1 MKLPLDA
8 WRSRGQGLSIA
19 LMLLLASCSGSGDS
33 GPAATA
39 TAAPTGA
46 ATLPPAAASQPP
58 PEYAAMYASL
68 SQNLDA
74 WQQKLAGVAAA
85 GPAPVFGAHV
95 LAANSNR
102 GAALLEAG
110 TLGVVDL
117 SLDRLKQLGVQG
129 ATITISFPL
138 LNPDQPRSADYLAF
152 YETVARHVRDRGLVL
167 SIEQHV
173 IFSGTQFSSVQFD
186 FSKLTFEQF
195 VALDRQMTETLLIR
209 LQPDYLTVLSE
220 PDTLVRLT
228 GYRQALG
235 PQAAAAMVERIVG
248 GLPKARTKVGAGA
261 GAWLPD
267 APDYAAAF
275 ARTSLDYVDLHI
287 YGVTPQ
293 TFDLAQGVVNAAHAA
308 GKPVVL
314 DEAWLYKLNASEGLG
329 GGGIGFDLTTEIIR
343 RDAFSFWAPLDSR
356 FLALIAQFARAN
368 GIVYVAPF
376 WSTYFWGYADYGPD
390 TSKLPY
396 SGLAQ
401 LANMGATEALR
412 NGTFTPTGNAYG
424 AAIRGR

>member
-1 MKLPLDA
+1 
-8 WRSRGQGLSIA
+8 
-19 LMLLLASCSGSGDS
+19 
-33 GPAATA
+33 
-39 TAAPTGA
+39 
-46 ATLPPAAASQPP
+46 
-58 PEYAAMYASL
+58 MYASL

-74 WQQKLAGVAAA
+74 WQQKLAPVPAA
-85 GPAPVFGAHV
+85 GAAPVFGAHV

-110 TLGVVDL
+110 TIGVVDL

-152 YETVARHVRDRGLVL
+152 YETVARHVRDRGLML

-186 FSKLTFEQF
+186 FSKLTFDQF

-209 LQPDYLTVLSE
+209 LQPDYMTVLSE
-220 PDTLVRLT
+220 PDTFVRLT

-248 GLPKARTKVGAGA
+248 GLPRGRTKVGAGA

-287 YGVTPQ
+287 YPVTAQ
-293 TFDLAQGVVNAAHAA
+293 TFDLAQGVVNAARAA

-314 DEAWLYKLNASEGLG
+314 DEAWLYKLGANEGLG
-329 GGGIGFDLTTEIIR
+329 GGGFDQTTEYFR
-343 RDAFSFWAPLDSR
+343 RDAFSFWAPLDAR
-356 FLALIAQFARAN
+356 FLGLIGKFARAN

-376 WSTYFWGYADYGPD
+376 WTTFFWAYADYGAD
-390 TSKLPY
+390 TKDLPY
-396 SGLAQ
+396 ARLEQ
-401 LANMGATEALR
+401 LVNMAANQALR
-412 NGTFTPTGNAYG
+412 NGSFTPTGDAYG
-424 AAIRGR
+424 AGIRGR